1 MNDTHFYE
9 VNVSWTAG
17 RHGTASSPV
26 LPAAIE
32 VATPP
37 EFTGGEAGIW
47 SPEHLFAA
55 AVNSCLMTTFLAI
68 AANSKLEYLH
78 FDSKATAKLEK
89 VEGKFLMSEI
99 VLAPVLEIPEG
110 QSEERALRVL
120 EKSEANCLI
129 SNSIKSK
136 VIFQPQVIVR
146 KAEGQTL

>member
-1 MNDTHFYE
+1 MNDTHYYE
-9 VNVSWTAG
+9 VNIDWTKDRRG
-17 RHGTASSPV
+17 RATSPI
-26 LPAAIE
+26 LPQPIE

-37 EFTGGEAGIW
+37 EFAGGEPWIW

-68 AANSKLEYLH
+68 AGNSKLEYLSFH
-78 FDSKATAKLEK
+78 SKAKAKLEK

-99 VLAPVLEIPEG
+99 ILAPVVNLAEG

-120 EKSEANCLI
+120 EKAEANCLI

-136 VIFQPQVIVR
+136 IIFQPKVTIASAATE
-146 KAEGQTL
+146 KL

>member
-9 VNVSWTAG
+9 VNVSWKAG
-17 RHGTASSPV
+17 RHGLASSPV
-26 LPAAIE
+26 LPDSIE
-32 VATPP
+32 IASPP
-37 EFTGGEAGIW
+37 EFAGGEPGIW

-89 VEGKFLMSEI
+89 IEGKFIISEV

-136 VIFQPQVIVR
+136 IVFQPQVRVR
-146 KAEGQTL
+146 NTESEKV